1 MRRTMAGVAAALVL
15 RTSFAPASVSAIPLG
30 GVTGRRSV
38 SSDRNKAREMEAER
52 VARRNQLK
60 QKQFEEDRAAQLA
73 AETELEEALHEP
85 SETQSESELDTA
97 AAAAEGMGDSGS
109 LAHAGVGAAMSVGG
123 EVAPGT
129 RAMLGGEELQASGGE
144 GKVQKRKQTKEE
156 RERYIEQ
163 LRKQL
168 KDPTFNPNTV
178 AVAPED
184 HTFGSIVSGS
194 VLIVLVLGALK
205 GSTVVMESQRKRVR
219 VESSKFEQQ
228 KEEWMDVEGEAEV
241 DVDIMKELR
250 DLKEKMAGPGDD
262 YAKDTRAYNPDFA
275 KDHPEEEYETKIQE
289 AMRQRERL
297 AKKRN
302 EAFMKKKQLET
313 QDTDIEASED
323 GLSDDFLG
331 QGNGGDA
338 ESAEELASSRQDLD
352 VDEGEVAKQ
361 AKKAADVKR
370 LQDMFNNSPSEDG
383 DLPEDDL
390 GDKRELLP

>member
-1 MRRTMAGVAAALVL
+1 M
-15 RTSFAPASVSAIPLG
+15 
-30 GVTGRRSV
+30 
-38 SSDRNKAREMEAER
+38 
-52 VARRNQLK
+52 ARRNQLK

-184 HTFGSIVSGS
+184 HT
-194 VLIVLVLGALK
+194 
-205 GSTVVMESQRKRVR
+205 
-219 VESSKFEQQ
+219 
-228 KEEWMDVEGEAEV
+228 
-241 DVDIMKELR
+241 
-250 DLKEKMAGPGDD
+250 
-262 YAKDTRAYNPDFA
+262 
-275 KDHPEEEYETKIQE
+275 
-289 AMRQRERL
+289 
-297 AKKRN
+297 
-302 EAFMKKKQLET
+302 
-313 QDTDIEASED
+313 
-323 GLSDDFLG
+323 
-331 QGNGGDA
+331 
-338 ESAEELASSRQDLD
+338 
-352 VDEGEVAKQ
+352 
-361 AKKAADVKR
+361 
-370 LQDMFNNSPSEDG
+370 
-383 DLPEDDL
+383 
-390 GDKRELLP
+390 